1 MRRILP
7 QQSWGNTFPA
17 AKLREQCEELRE
29 RQQTG
34 SMLLESFLVL
44 VFKAGDPRV
53 ATFRPRPMLLATLG
67 VCHSFRSIS
76 VFALAVFAS

>member
-1 MRRILP
+1 
-7 QQSWGNTFPA
+7 
-17 AKLREQCEELRE
+17 
-29 RQQTG
+29 
-34 SMLLESFLVL
+34 MLLESSLVL

-67 VCHSFRSIS
+67 VCYSFRSIS